1 MDRIQTEMEK
11 HNVLRLSNQE
21 SNHLTRECL
30 ETALIR
36 LLADKELEKISIT
49 ELVRLAGVSRTAFYS
64 NYSSKEDIL
73 ASWMSQVGD
82 ELIDLIWPYV
92 LKDDLSG
99 MFRQLFQKIK
109 EDHHQVE
116 ILVKAGLP
124 HRLSAA
130 LEATILKKDP
140 PRDRKKQYAITGYC
154 GMLNNILME
163 WYRGAMKETAEEM
176 SEICCALF
184 LPRQ

>member
-1 MDRIQTEMEK
+1 MQTEMEK

-21 SNHLTRECL
+21 SNQLTRECL

-64 NYSSKEDIL
+64 NYSCKEDIL
-73 ASWMSQVGD
+73 SSWMSQVGD
-82 ELIDLIWPYV
+82 EFIDLIWPYV
-92 LKDDLSG
+92 LKNDLPG
-99 MFRQLFQKIK
+99 MFLQLFQKIWD
-109 EDHHQVE
+109 DHHLVD
-116 ILVKAGLP
+116 ILVKAGLT
-124 HRLSAA
+124 HSLSAA
-130 LEATILKKDP
+130 LEASILRKDP
-140 PRDRKKQYAITGYC
+140 PRDRKKQYTITGYC

-163 WYRGAMKETAEEM
+163 WYRSAMKESPEEM
-176 SEICCALF
+176 SEICFTLF